1 MRSLL
6 FSLSLSLAPMALAAA
21 PTEPFEAGTWPR
33 LQREVREPTWVVFS
47 ASDCAHCPGLIA
59 RLQQQYPQVPL
70 WRVETDAGEP
80 AEQATAA
87 RHFSFGAGN
96 ALALRHGIDPQ
107 WRGMTPYLALLRPG
121 QAPLFALAQP
131 SSAQLQALQTKPE
144 TRRKARPTPS
154 NQ

>member
-6 FSLSLSLAPMALAAA
+6 LSISLSLAHMALAAA
-21 PTEPFEAGTWPR
+21 PTETFEAGTWPR

-59 RLQQQYPQVPL
+59 RLQQQHPQVPL
-70 WRVETDAGEP
+70 WRVETDAGES
-80 AEQATAA
+80 AEAATTA
-87 RHFSFGAGN
+87 RHFSFGGGN
-96 ALALRHGIDPQ
+96 ALALRHSIDPH

-121 QAPLFALAQP
+121 QTPLFALAQP
-131 SSAQLQALQTKPE
+131 SPAQLRALE